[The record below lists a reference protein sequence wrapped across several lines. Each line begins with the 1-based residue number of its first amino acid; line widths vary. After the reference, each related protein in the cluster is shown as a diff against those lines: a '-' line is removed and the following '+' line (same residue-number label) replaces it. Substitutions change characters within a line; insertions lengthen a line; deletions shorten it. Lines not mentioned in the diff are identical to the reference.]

1 MELARMTSK
10 GQLTVPA
17 SIRKKL
23 GISTGDQLLFYER
36 DGQIVLA
43 PVTPASLADAQAA
56 AARKHI
62 YTLEEIRA
70 IAVPHRRT
78 PPVQAAHTV
87 WLLCPQRGYR
97 ESDLDFCADVPEDF
111 GLFRL
116 GALQSDLEEAF
127 RKKVDLITSGMLN
140 DPLSEKLAQ
149 NTAEDGVIL
158 YSVDKRG
165 SAGYCPF
172 RFR

>member
-1 MELARMTSK
+1 MELARMSSK
-10 GQLTVPA
+10 GQLTVSA
-17 SIRKKL
+17 FIRKKL
-23 GISTGDQLLFYER
+23 GFGSGDHLLFYER

-87 WLLCPQRGYR
+87 WL
-97 ESDLDFCADVPEDF
+97 
-111 GLFRL
+111 
-116 GALQSDLEEAF
+116 
-127 RKKVDLITSGMLN
+127 
-140 DPLSEKLAQ
+140 
-149 NTAEDGVIL
+149 
-158 YSVDKRG
+158 
-165 SAGYCPF
+165 
-172 RFR
+172 

>member
-1 MELARMTSK
+1 MELARMSSK
-10 GQLTVPA
+10 GQLTVSA
-17 SIRKKL
+17 FIRKKL
-23 GISTGDQLLFYER
+23 GFGSGDHLLFYER

-140 DPLSEKLAQ
+140 DPLS
-149 NTAEDGVIL
+149 
-158 YSVDKRG
+158 
-165 SAGYCPF
+165 
-172 RFR
+172 